1 MVNNSTNINET
12 NSVLSLQVIEHK
24 KTMKSGVGNLGPASW
39 QAQKC
44 GWVKL
49 VTGIPTP
56 FW

>member
-12 NSVLSLQVIEHK
+12 NSILSLQVIEHK